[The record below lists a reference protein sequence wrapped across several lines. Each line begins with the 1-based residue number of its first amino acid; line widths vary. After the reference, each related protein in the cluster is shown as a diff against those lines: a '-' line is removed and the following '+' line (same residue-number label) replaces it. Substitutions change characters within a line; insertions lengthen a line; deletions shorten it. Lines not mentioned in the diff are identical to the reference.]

1 MSNWIMVYKAFI
13 GCHFISI
20 YLNIPIMN
28 LEKKQSQIFYS
39 IYFALVILLPNKN
52 DNKSYWQ
59 TEAVQT
65 LITKDREI
73 TDLKQAAW

>member
-13 GCHFISI
+13 GCH
-20 YLNIPIMN
+20 LVQNITN

-39 IYFALVILLPNKN
+39 IYFGLVILLPHKN

-59 TEAVQT
+59 TKAAQT
-65 LITKDREI
+65 LITKDRWI
-73 TDLKQAAW
+73 TDLKQAAS